1 MTFRGAITA
10 SLLAGACLAAPAAFA
25 REPAKTPEGEW
36 SFETAKVN
44 ANCLLSGDISIWKAR
59 DGYACRFVATQSC
72 TGSPPIEIKV
82 AQSCTAK
89 QTGDRVEIVSKIDRT
104 VSVKP
109 TDLKDAVDA
118 SYAADNFSVRLNK
131 AGDEMTGKFHSLS
144 EAFVRFRRHTNDL
157 VS

>member
-1 MTFRGAITA
+1 MTAGHIA
-10 SLLAGACLAAPAAFA
+10 SIAVLLAVTLSTPVALA
-25 REPAKTPEGEW
+25 REPANTPVGEW

-44 ANCLLSGDISIWKAR
+44 ANCALSGDISIWKAR

-89 QTGDRVEIVSKIDRT
+89 QSGDKVEIVSKIDRT

-109 TDLKDAVDA
+109 ADLKDAVDQ